1 MHFLNG
7 LLNTPYRGR
16 GETCATLG
24 ELPRMDRRFVRR
36 RQPINLQ
43 SATIELSYRSTDIR
57 DILRTPTLRITAKM
71 KRYAQILLLI
81 TTSFFLAL
89 LVLAV
94 EVRADEETKSN
105 GKAEKTEPAEK
116 TLKLGEP
123 LVEKVEMLK
132 RLDPVAPVWI
142 DPAGKRAVMLGQ
154 VCLTEGV
161 LEMFACLANTKEHE
175 SVVSVPTKAFLVHAA
190 LLAIGAKQGR
200 PVEFDPKYV
209 PASGSEIEI
218 TLHWKNKKGEV
229 QTARAQDWVRNIKT
243 GKAMDH
249 HWVFPGSQFWDNEV
263 TGQRVYEAESGDFIC
278 VSNFPSAMLDLPVKS
293 SKENNDLMFQ
303 AFTEHIPPLGT
314 PVTIVLTPKAEKKEP
329 AK

>member
-1 MHFLNG
+1 MALPAPIMPTTFLD
-7 LLNTPYRGR
+7 
-16 GETCATLG
+16 
-24 ELPRMDRRFVRR
+24 DR
-36 RQPINLQ
+36 
-43 SATIELSYRSTDIR
+43 
-57 DILRTPTLRITAKM
+57 KM
-71 KRYAQILLLI
+71 KRSARITLVYVSFLSVTCLLFAAI
-81 TTSFFLAL
+81 
-89 LVLAV
+89 VAV
-94 EVRADEETKSN
+94 EVRADEETKP
-105 GKAEKTEPAEK
+105 KDKTEKTEPAEK

-123 LVEKVEMLK
+123 LVEKVETLK

-142 DPAGKRAVMLGQ
+142 DPTDKRVIMLGQ

-175 SVVSVPTKAFLVHAA
+175 SVISVPTNAFLVHAA
-190 LLAIGAKQGR
+190 LLAIGAKQGK

-243 GKAMDH
+243 RKAMTH
-249 HWVFPGSQFWDNEV
+249 PWVFPGSRFWDNEV

-278 VSNFPSAMLDLPVKS
+278 VSNFPSAMIDLPIKS